1 MELEEVCYL
10 PTCDLLINLSP
21 HVVNIYL
28 DESRLEGNRPP
39 PVQPRFWD
47 SSVPLFSMYSKIAE
61 EEDKNMAERWR
72 KDADVV
78 FIFVSPHSGIHSA
91 APISWITI
99 DRFIFGRCR
108 LVAYGDNSGLEAK
121 HPSYFGV
128 LSREH
133 ASTRCPNQRISRV
146 CPF

>member
-1 MELEEVCYL
+1 
-10 PTCDLLINLSP
+10 
-21 HVVNIYL
+21 
-28 DESRLEGNRPP
+28 
-39 PVQPRFWD
+39 
-47 SSVPLFSMYSKIAE
+47 MYSKIAE

-78 FIFVSPHSGIHSA
+78 LIFVSPHSGIHSA
-91 APISWITI
+91 ATISWIAI

-108 LVAYGDNSGLEAK
+108 LVSYGDSSGLEAK
-121 HPSYFGV
+121 HPSNFGV

-133 ASTRCPNQRISRV
+133 ASTRCSSQHIPLV